1 MKFKEFSTGTVVELL
16 NFLADYEKFESV
28 KQLGEMSTNQVKD
41 ILRTIATQLKDT
53 EVADSTYNKADIGS
67 FELSSQ
73 AMKLVSCLSPREETI
88 LFKSFKLV

>member
-1 MKFKEFSTGTVVELL
+1 MKFKDFSCSTVGELL
-16 NFLADYEKFESV
+16 TYLADNEKFESV
-28 KQLGEMSTNQVKD
+28 KQLGEMSPNQVKD
-41 ILRTIATQLKDT
+41 ILRVIAAELKKSD
-53 EVADSTYNKADIGS
+53 VMDSAYNKADVGS